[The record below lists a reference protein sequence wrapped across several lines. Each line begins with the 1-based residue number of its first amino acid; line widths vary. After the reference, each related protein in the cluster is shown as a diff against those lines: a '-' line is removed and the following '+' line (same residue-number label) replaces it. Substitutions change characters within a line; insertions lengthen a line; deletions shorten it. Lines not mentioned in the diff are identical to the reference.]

1 MVKTI
6 DTKYHKRAQHV
17 LMICIGLAMLVGG
30 FFIPAGVKCEE
41 QKVIPE
47 WIMPQHYPPA
57 GFDGYGLINRISAEE
72 VVIDDDLFKLDRSVT
87 YVTPT
92 NTMSSHSNFKM
103 GDLVGYLKNSQHE
116 VMSLWLIEKKKP

>member
-6 DTKYHKRAQHV
+6 DTKYHKPAQHV
-17 LMICIGLAMLVGG
+17 LVICIGLAIFLGG
-30 FFIPAGVKCEE
+30 LFIPAGVKGEE

-72 VVIDDDLFKLDRSVT
+72 VVIDDDLFKLDRSVI

-92 NTMSSHSNFKM
+92 NMMSSRSNFEE
-103 GDLVGYLKNSQHE
+103 GDLVGYLKNSEHE
-116 VMSLWLIEKKKP
+116 IKSMWLIEKGNP